1 MVSSSYYHIHFAQFN
16 VCINVHCCKFEN
28 EVTVGY
34 YLHYRLYACSLG
46 VSEVQVLGESLKF
59 TSKLR

>member
-16 VCINVHCCKFEN
+16 VCIKLMCTVVNLMCHEN

-34 YLHYRLYACSLG
+34 YLPTASLG
-46 VSEVQVLGESLKF
+46 IDFVSLKF
-59 TSKLR
+59 KC